1 MNENRLLRWLALA
14 AIVFGLVTVA
24 SGGRALFGSVE
35 SRAAVDHAVPLLV
48 AVPLPNDP
56 MKSTLSAVLFIVG
69 ARLLSGQDVLHT
81 LVPPPAPVASGASVR
96 IALVGLNPTAG
107 DAPFNKPLFLAG
119 NLTAG
124 GRTLPVEL
132 QAEIEGPNTIRA
144 GAFARRDYVFV
155 LPRDMSGR
163 VILEVAGFGSTPLRT
178 VILAQS
184 KD

>member
-1 MNENRLLRWLALA
+1 
-14 AIVFGLVTVA
+14 
-24 SGGRALFGSVE
+24 
-35 SRAAVDHAVPLLV
+35 
-48 AVPLPNDP
+48 

-124 GRTLPVEL
+124 NREERFRLNFRLRSRARTPSGPGRSRV
-132 QAEIEGPNTIRA
+132 AIM
-144 GAFARRDYVFV
+144 FSCY
-155 LPRDMSGR
+155 R
-163 VILEVAGFGSTPLRT
+163 VI
-178 VILAQS
+178 
-184 KD
+184 